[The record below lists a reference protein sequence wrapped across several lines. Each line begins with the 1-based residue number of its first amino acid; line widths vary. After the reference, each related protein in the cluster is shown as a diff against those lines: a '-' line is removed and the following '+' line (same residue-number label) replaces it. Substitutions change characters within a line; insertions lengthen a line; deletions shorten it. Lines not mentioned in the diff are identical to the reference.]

1 MDFLSALD
9 KAMSI
14 FNTNWMEG
22 LMWLLLMM
30 ACGAFVR
37 WTWERF
43 FGKAG
48 EAHAGA
54 HVKKAA

>member
-22 LMWLLLMM
+22 LMWLSIIM
-30 ACGAFVR
+30 ACGTFVR
-37 WTWERF
+37 SLWERF
-43 FGKAG
+43 VGKTGKA
-48 EAHAGA
+48 EAGA

>member
-1 MDFLSALD
+1 MDFLSTLD

-22 LMWLLLMM
+22 LMWLLLIM
-30 ACGAFVR
+30 AFGAFVR
-37 WTWERF
+37 STWERF

-48 EAHAGA
+48 EAEAGG

>member
-1 MDFLSALD
+1 MDFLSILD

-22 LMWLLLMM
+22 LMWLLLIM
-30 ACGAFVR
+30 AFGAFVR
-37 WTWERF
+37 RMWEQF

-48 EAHAGA
+48 EAETGT

>member
-1 MDFLSALD
+1 MDFLSTLD

-22 LMWLLLMM
+22 LMWLLLIM
-30 ACGAFVR
+30 AFGAFVR
-37 WTWERF
+37 GAWERF

-48 EAHAGA
+48 EAQGGA

>member
-22 LMWLLLMM
+22 LMWLLLIM
-30 ACGAFVR
+30 AFGAFVR
-37 WTWERF
+37 STWERF

-48 EAHAGA
+48 EAQVGA

>member
-22 LMWLLLMM
+22 LMWLLLIM
-30 ACGAFVR
+30 AFGAFVVSM
-37 WTWERF
+37 WERF

-48 EAHAGA
+48 KAQPKD